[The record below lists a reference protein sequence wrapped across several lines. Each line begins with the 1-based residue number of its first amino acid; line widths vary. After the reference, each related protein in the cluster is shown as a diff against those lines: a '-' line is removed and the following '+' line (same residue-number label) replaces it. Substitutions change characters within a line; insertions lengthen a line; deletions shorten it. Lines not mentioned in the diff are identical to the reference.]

1 MSIKKMSFLP
11 KMRSRS
17 GAKTTDEAV
26 ESEEAQQNDASVPQD
41 QEIDMPHPPV
51 IIDANDVD
59 AALNDKGEVKFTEA
73 ATSSP
78 KKSPRKF
85 LSSTLNKFSPGRS
98 KSKASEEPAMFDVA
112 CENGANNGQENFDD
126 EDMSVEVNMAAAMK
140 GLGVKEDEDDNEQG
154 RSNEDAIAE
163 EKEATAK
170 MTALEKLRKGSDDD
184 DIDLKELAREIKGKL
199 KSMVNKKSVKSESTP
214 NNVNASDDKPVS
226 DEENKVVTHDAEI
239 TADDKPAGEEKEQA
253 EESKANPAETA
264 VKAPFLTKLFKSKS
278 VKPESTPN
286 NENTSDDKPVSDEEN
301 KVVTQNAENASD
313 DKPEGEEK
321 EKAEESKANPAET
334 AVKAPFLTK
343 LFKSKSVKPESTP
356 NNENTSDDKP
366 VSDEENKVVTQNA
379 ENASDDKPAGEEKE
393 KAEESKVNPA
403 ETAVKTSFLSK
414 LFKSDDKS
422 DKTAPSVPSEEEQPT
437 NEEAVAVAASTEN
450 KSENTVPCDV
460 ADASPGKRFKFTKL
474 LSKRND
480 VSSVDATRSEPGT
493 KAAEGT
499 SSSED
504 VQDDDKKAIESE
516 PNHVAEGIDDAKKN
530 TELQKGKSVKSK
542 FMKKLGIAGAAG
554 VAGVAAVKASDT
566 DEDKTT
572 TLEVVVHADKPV
584 SEVPLDEVPIVAEAD
599 KAGSDTN
606 NKEITELDVQEQI
619 DEQDETTAES
629 TGNDG
634 ATEGLSTD
642 DPTEEVSLQDERS
655 SAEQSRCGLG
665 DHIHDVLMHAGQVV
679 YETCGDPDYGTACKM
694 LCVMEAAENACGGS
708 SNEVEKE
715 EAL

>member
-26 ESEEAQQNDASVPQD
+26 ESEEAQQNDASDPQD

-73 ATSSP
+73 VTSSP

-313 DKPEGEEK
+313 DKP
-321 EKAEESKANPAET
+321 
-334 AVKAPFLTK
+334 
-343 LFKSKSVKPESTP
+343 
-356 NNENTSDDKP
+356 
-366 VSDEENKVVTQNA
+366 
-379 ENASDDKPAGEEKE
+379 AGEEKE
-393 KAEESKVNPA
+393 KVEESKVNPA

-499 SSSED
+499 ASSED
-504 VQDDDKKAIESE
+504 VQDDDKKVIESE
-516 PNHVAEGIDDAKKN
+516 PNHLAEGIDDAKKN

-542 FMKKLGIAGAAG
+542 FMKKLGIAGAAGVAG

-584 SEVPLDEVPIVAEAD
+584 SEVPLDEVPIVAEDD

-606 NKEITELDVQEQI
+606 NKEITELDVNVQEKMNQ
-619 DEQDETTAES
+619 QDETTAES

>member
-98 KSKASEEPAMFDVA
+98 KSKACEEPAMFDVA

-301 KVVTQNAENASD
+301 KVVAHDT
-313 DKPEGEEK
+313 
-321 EKAEESKANPAET
+321 
-334 AVKAPFLTK
+334 
-343 LFKSKSVKPESTP
+343 
-356 NNENTSDDKP
+356 ENTP
-366 VSDEENKVVTQNA
+366 GN
-379 ENASDDKPAGEEKE
+379 KPAGEEKE

-530 TELQKGKSVKSK
+530 TELQKGKSVKSR

-584 SEVPLDEVPIVAEAD
+584 SEVPLDEVPIVAETD

-619 DEQDETTAES
+619 DQQDETAES

>member
-1 MSIKKMSFLP
+1 MSFLP

-98 KSKASEEPAMFDVA
+98 KSKAPEEPAMFDVA

-214 NNVNASDDKPVS
+214 NNVNASDDEPVS
-226 DEENKVVTHDAEI
+226 DEENKVVAHGTE
-239 TADDKPAGEEKEQA
+239 
-253 EESKANPAETA
+253 
-264 VKAPFLTKLFKSKS
+264 
-278 VKPESTPN
+278 N
-286 NENTSDDKPVSDEEN
+286 N
-301 KVVTQNAENASD
+301 
-313 DKPEGEEK
+313 
-321 EKAEESKANPAET
+321 
-334 AVKAPFLTK
+334 
-343 LFKSKSVKPESTP
+343 
-356 NNENTSDDKP
+356 
-366 VSDEENKVVTQNA
+366 
-379 ENASDDKPAGEEKE
+379 SDDKPAGEEKE

-437 NEEAVAVAASTEN
+437 NEEGVAVAASTEN

-474 LSKRND
+474 LSKRNE

-504 VQDDDKKAIESE
+504 VQDDNKKANESK

-530 TELQKGKSVKSK
+530 TELRKGKSVKSK

-554 VAGVAAVKASDT
+554 VAGVAAVKASDN

-606 NKEITELDVQEQI
+606 SEEIIELDVQEKVDQ
-619 DEQDETTAES
+619 QDETTAES

-634 ATEGLSTD
+634 AAEGLSTD